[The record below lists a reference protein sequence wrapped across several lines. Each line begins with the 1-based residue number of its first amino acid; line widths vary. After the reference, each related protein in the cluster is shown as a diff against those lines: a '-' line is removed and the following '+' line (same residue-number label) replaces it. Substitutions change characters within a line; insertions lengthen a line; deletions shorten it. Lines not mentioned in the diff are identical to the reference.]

1 MNLEAAMQRAD
12 ELSILGLGKTSPNP
26 IVGALIIDDAGK
38 IIAEGFHQ
46 KNSDGSA
53 GRHAE
58 IVALQEAGDRA
69 RGATLIVTLEP
80 CNHFGKTSPC
90 SDAIIAA
97 GISRV
102 VYAIDDPHH
111 VASGGA
117 AKLRAA
123 GIEVISGICEKRVR
137 FTNRAWLFKIKNA
150 RPYITAKVAATLDG
164 YIAASDGSSK
174 WITSNSA
181 RDDVAMLRSQ
191 CDAIVTSTET
201 VLADDP
207 LLTARVPNVTKHPI
221 RIVLGERTIPSSSQI
236 MGHDAPTHVIRSRN
250 LKKLFEF
257 TRNEGCNR
265 LLVEAGP
272 TLISSFLK
280 AELIDEIYLYQAPT
294 LLGTGKSMVNDLGI
308 KNLSQRIDFTLHESR
323 VIGEG
328 DERNSRLHL
337 IAKRGN

>member
-12 ELSILGLGKTSPNP
+12 ELSIFGLGKTSPNP
-26 IVGALIIDDAGK
+26 IVGALIVDDAGK

-123 GIEVISGICEKRVR
+123 GIEVISGVCEQIG
-137 FTNRAWLFKIKNA
+137 RA
-150 RPYITAKVAATLDG
+150 
-164 YIAASDGSSK
+164 
-174 WITSNSA
+174 
-181 RDDVAMLRSQ
+181 
-191 CDAIVTSTET
+191 
-201 VLADDP
+201 
-207 LLTARVPNVTKHPI
+207 
-221 RIVLGERTIPSSSQI
+221 
-236 MGHDAPTHVIRSRN
+236 HV
-250 LKKLFEF
+250 
-257 TRNEGCNR
+257 
-265 LLVEAGP
+265 
-272 TLISSFLK
+272 
-280 AELIDEIYLYQAPT
+280 
-294 LLGTGKSMVNDLGI
+294 
-308 KNLSQRIDFTLHESR
+308 
-323 VIGEG
+323 
-328 DERNSRLHL
+328 
-337 IAKRGN
+337 

>member
-12 ELSILGLGKTSPNP
+12 ELSIFGLGKTSPNP
-26 IVGALIIDDAGK
+26 IVGALIVDDAGK

-123 GIEVISGICEKRVR
+123 GIEVISGVCEQRVR
-137 FTNRAWLFKIKNA
+137 FTNRAWLFKINNA

-191 CDAIVTSTET
+191 CDAIVTSTGT

-207 LLTARVPNVTKHPI
+207 LLTARVPGVTKHPI
-221 RIVLGERTIPSSSQI
+221 RIVLGERTIPSSAKI
-236 MGHDAPTHVIRSRN
+236 MGHEAPTQIIRSRD
-250 LKKLFEF
+250 LQKLFDF
-257 TRNEGCNR
+257 ARNEGCNR
-265 LLVEAGP
+265 LLLEAGP
-272 TLISSFLK
+272 TLISSFLR
-280 AELIDEIYLYQAPT
+280 AQLIDEMYLYQAPT
-294 LLGTGKSMVNDLGI
+294 LLGSGKSMVNDLGI
-308 KNLSQRIDFTLHESR
+308 KNLSQRIDFTLQEST

-328 DERNSRLHL
+328 DKRNTRLHL
-337 IAKRGN
+337 IAKGSN

>member
-12 ELSILGLGKTSPNP
+12 ELSLSGLGKTSPNP
-26 IVGALIIDDAGK
+26 IVGALIVDDAGK

-46 KNSDGSA
+46 RNSDESA

-58 IVALQEAGDRA
+58 VVALQEAGDRA
-69 RGATLIVTLEP
+69 HGATLIVTLEP
-80 CNHFGKTSPC
+80 CNHFGKTPPC

-102 VYAIDDPHH
+102 VYAIDDPHQ

-123 GIEVISGICEKRVR
+123 GIEVISGICEQRVG

-174 WITSNSA
+174 WITSKSA

-191 CDAIVTSTET
+191 CDAIVTSTGT

-207 LLTARVPNVTKHPI
+207 LLTARVPRVTKHTI
-221 RIVLGERTIPSSSQI
+221 RIVLGERTIPSSSKI
-236 MGHDAPTHVIRSRN
+236 LGHDAPTEVIRSRD
-250 LKKLFEF
+250 LKKLLEF
-257 TRNEGCNR
+257 ASKEGCNR
-265 LLVEAGP
+265 LLLEAGP

-294 LLGTGKSMVNDLGI
+294 LLGAGKSMVTDLGI
-308 KNLSQRIDFTLHESR
+308 KNLSQRIDFSLHESAL
-323 VIGEG
+323 IGVG

-337 IAKRGN
+337 VSKRGN